1 MFSIRLS
8 SIKIFGY
15 QILQMLGEIE
25 LLVYSE
31 VKNVVLFSP
40 EPILS
45 TPLHLLSQ
53 NKHTPAPR

>member
-1 MFSIRLS
+1 
-8 SIKIFGY
+8 
-15 QILQMLGEIE
+15 MLGEIK

-31 VKNVVLFSP
+31 IKNVVLFSP
-40 EPILS
+40 EPILY